1 MEQPILVL
9 VVFANAAQVMRAA
22 IQVKPAVLERVN
34 AELPTAVLVK
44 SREPFATPQI
54 MFANVHPRWPNAL
67 VAKSAL
73 VEHVSVSYVF
83 SIR

>member
-9 VVFANAAQVMRAA
+9 VVFANAAQLMRAA
-22 IQVKPAVLERVN
+22 ILAKPAVPELANV
-34 AELPTAVLVK
+34 ELPTVVLVK
-44 SREPFATPQI
+44 SQEPFATPQI

-83 SIR
+83 SMR